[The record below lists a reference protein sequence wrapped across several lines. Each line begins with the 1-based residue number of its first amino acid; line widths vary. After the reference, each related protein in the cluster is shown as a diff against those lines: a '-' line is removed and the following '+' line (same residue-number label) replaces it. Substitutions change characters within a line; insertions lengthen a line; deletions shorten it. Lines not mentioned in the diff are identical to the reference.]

1 VITVKLHGPLRH
13 AARAVELEL
22 EAPAPARDVLEALC
36 RRHPAL
42 RGSLF
47 DAEGRLPD
55 HLVALLD
62 GRNLHSLRGLDTPV
76 PDGATL
82 ALVHPIE
89 GG

>member
-1 VITVKLHGPLRH
+1 MIRVKLHGPLRH
-13 AARAVELEL
+13 VARAVELEL
-22 EAPAPARDVLEALC
+22 AAPVPAREVLAALC

-42 RGSLF
+42 RASLF
-47 DAEGRLPD
+47 DAEGCLPD

-62 GRNLHSLRGLDTPV
+62 GRNLHSLQGLDTPV